1 MFDRIVYISD
11 RACDVKLSS
20 NADKSFNIM
29 NLHVIFED
37 ESKRILGEVDDLKG
51 DIAHIRFLGEIT
63 ERGLVAGVI
72 RKPTL
77 DSKIRFITKA
87 EVPLVT
93 GRDKRGNMLL
103 GKSPF
108 YENKNVY
115 MDVNG
120 FFSNHFAI
128 FGNSGSGKSCGV
140 TRIFQNMFEDKR
152 LFPYKSNIIL
162 FDSSGEYY
170 NAFRNLSS
178 INPNYN
184 YRFISTN
191 ETDGLGEP
199 LRIPIYLL
207 NVDDMALLLNVN
219 KHSQL
224 PIVERM
230 IKLARIF
237 AEDKD
242 RSEAFKNHLIAK
254 AIMTIL
260 YTNETAPNKRNEIFS
275 IIASCST
282 PEFSLDTEIKG
293 IGYTRKFRDCFLI
306 DQFGNFTESVL
317 ITEYIQSFIKEEF
330 DKIEPQGD
338 SYYDL
343 ETLEKALNFTLISE
357 GWLRNENT
365 YGDSVTIRVRL
376 HSLITGDNA
385 KYFDYKDY
393 VTLEQFISSLLI
405 TNGKKYQLVN
415 INLDDVDD
423 TFAKVIV
430 KIFSRLIF
438 SFAKSLGERAS
449 IPFHLVVEEAH
460 RYIQNDTDT
469 FLMGYNIFD
478 RIAKEGRK
486 YGVILGLITQRP
498 VEMSDT
504 VISQCSNFLIFK
516 MNHPAD
522 VDYIRKMVPN
532 ISEEIVEKQKT
543 LQAGTCLAFG
553 QAFKIPLIVK
563 LEMPNPE
570 PKSGNCDVVNI
581 WDGNDESER
590 VEDISDEE
598 FVKEV
603 EAEAQKEIKEEKSL
617 GTISKERGEDLA
629 PLVNKNAE
637 ESSGL
642 TLGEESEDEEVDD
655 VEDIESEDS
664 ADEEKEENSEE
675 IDNSES
681 EEKEET
687 PETAKPKTVTTD
699 LFSNLKKEVSE
710 FNNKQGDNNT
720 IPQTNMS
727 EVSEINATSPIP
739 DNIEE
744 DSEESDEEKPSIA
757 NALSSDN
764 EEKEE
769 SDNEEKEDDFEENIK
784 NDQKENETDEVGKL
798 VTDAEEKQE
807 SNDVMPTINTAS
819 GVADVP
825 TVNVFA
831 SNVNVPENA
840 ENVSLNST
848 LNSQAS
854 ITPDIKV
861 SEEDKK
867 PSIIIP
873 AGQNVDPSFLKTFNQ
888 DVTIDNESGVT
899 PNASVQ
905 TTAPIAPAVAPVQNT
920 ANTTVVQPA
929 ENAVPVQTVQPT
941 VQNVQPSE
949 AVSQPVVQNINP
961 APVAPAVAP
970 PLQPQINVAT
980 QAVNPI
986 SSDAPLTPNIN
997 LDTNNNQQ

>member
-1 MFDRIVYISD
+1 MFDKIVYISD
-11 RACDVKLSS
+11 RACDVKLSDT
-20 NADKSFNIM
+20 ADKSFNIM

-37 ESKRILGEVDDLKG
+37 GSKKILGEVDDLKG

-63 ERGLVAGVI
+63 DRGLTAGVI

-77 DSKIRFITKA
+77 DSSVRFITKA

-93 GRDKRGNMLL
+93 GRSRRGFMLL

-108 YENKNVY
+108 YENKDVY

-170 NAFRNLSS
+170 NAFKNLST

-191 ETDGLGEP
+191 EDDGLGEK

-207 NVDDMALLLNVN
+207 NVEDMALLLNVN
-219 KHSQL
+219 KHSQF
-224 PIVERM
+224 PIIERM
-230 IKLARIF
+230 LKLARIF
-237 AEDKD
+237 SENEE
-242 RSEAFKNHLIAK
+242 RSNAFKNHLIAK

-282 PEFSLDTEIKG
+282 PEFTLETEIKG

-317 ITEYIQSFIKEEF
+317 ITEYISSFIKEEF
-330 DKIEPQGD
+330 DSLEPEGY

-343 ETLEKALNFTLISE
+343 DTLEKALDFTLISE

-376 HSLITGDNA
+376 HALITGPNS
-385 KYFDYKDY
+385 KYFEYKDF
-393 VTLEQFISSLLI
+393 VNLEQFVSSLLI
-405 TNGKKYQLVN
+405 VNGRKYQLVN

-423 TFAKVIV
+423 SFAKVVV
-430 KIFSRLIF
+430 KIYSRLIF
-438 SFAKSLGERAS
+438 TFAKSLGERAS

-460 RYIQNDTDT
+460 RYIQNDQDT

-486 YGVILGLITQRP
+486 YGVMLGLITQRP

-522 VDYIRKMVPN
+522 VEYIRKMVPN

-570 PKSGNCDVVNI
+570 PKSGNADVVNI
-581 WDGNDESER
+581 WDGNDSNNRED
-590 VEDISDEE
+590 DISDIE
-598 FVKEV
+598 FVKQIEEEAKKELAANNIVEDNNRNVKEVVEKKDEVVPNSLLNSLNTSNVFNEV
-603 EAEAQKEIKEEKSL
+603 EEVPNDMVPDQVSVPSIPLDDSQTNEEVTSSIVPPVVPDVVTNNILNEQINDEAMPTTDTTMAAPIVPNIRNDIMEEVTPTEVPSEAIAPSTIQEVNHVNKSLDQVNSQNIPQEVVAPVAEVSNIPDVPTINVFANNINPSENISDINIQNNLNNQAALSPELKEEKTS
-617 GTISKERGEDLA
+617 TIYYY
-629 PLVNKNAE
+629 P
-637 ESSGL
+637 
-642 TLGEESEDEEVDD
+642 
-655 VEDIESEDS
+655 
-664 ADEEKEENSEE
+664 
-675 IDNSES
+675 
-681 EEKEET
+681 
-687 PETAKPKTVTTD
+687 
-699 LFSNLKKEVSE
+699 
-710 FNNKQGDNNT
+710 
-720 IPQTNMS
+720 
-727 EVSEINATSPIP
+727 
-739 DNIEE
+739 
-744 DSEESDEEKPSIA
+744 
-757 NALSSDN
+757 
-764 EEKEE
+764 
-769 SDNEEKEDDFEENIK
+769 
-784 NDQKENETDEVGKL
+784 
-798 VTDAEEKQE
+798 
-807 SNDVMPTINTAS
+807 
-819 GVADVP
+819 
-825 TVNVFA
+825 
-831 SNVNVPENA
+831 
-840 ENVSLNST
+840 
-848 LNSQAS
+848 
-854 ITPDIKV
+854 
-861 SEEDKK
+861 
-867 PSIIIP
+867 
-873 AGQNVDPSFLKTFNQ
+873 
-888 DVTIDNESGVT
+888 
-899 PNASVQ
+899 
-905 TTAPIAPAVAPVQNT
+905 
-920 ANTTVVQPA
+920 
-929 ENAVPVQTVQPT
+929 
-941 VQNVQPSE
+941 
-949 AVSQPVVQNINP
+949 
-961 APVAPAVAP
+961 
-970 PLQPQINVAT
+970 
-980 QAVNPI
+980 
-986 SSDAPLTPNIN
+986 
-997 LDTNNNQQ
+997 